1 MHIER
6 DRGRAREDGARR
18 EGRHACLSP
27 PNTLFISP
35 LLHLLPSLSLF
46 YPFPLPSLSPL
57 SPSQYHPDKNP
68 DPAATTYFAEHIAKA
83 YKALTDETAREN
95 YEKHGHPDGPQGM
108 RMNIALPEWMFV
120 SDAAAA
126 PAVLAV
132 LVFGCV
138 LAPLAGAAWYI
149 LSAAKRRS
157 ASGVAPETTELFVRS
172 KWAVKEGMTLPRVQ
186 DTLVMAYEFIM
197 MPTPKAQE
205 EGLQVLA
212 RTLMRA
218 FPDLKEGH
226 PFWKRRPSIVKV
238 HMLLMAHC
246 GREEVPP
253 SLAADLATVL
263 RRCPTFLEEMLKIG
277 NIPRVQGWPYGW
289 LAPTV
294 GCLEMMQCLNQG
306 VPFFVKKPSI
316 CASKVSLKSG
326 DIPLAILP
334 HLVQGSDMEAVKRLA
349 RHRPPLRTP
358 ADLAGLA
365 DADLA
370 HVLTAV
376 AGLTPPAAA
385 DAIAALQAMPDL
397 ALSPALVGIQGED
410 EDELEGLDGAGAD
423 VATLPRPGD
432 ILTASV
438 RVLLRRRSHRAP
450 GARPPTKPVV
460 AFTPYLPPTLTRRE
474 RWWVIVGDLASNTCF
489 AIAPVDLRAAEAA
502 SFDVPADAAAK
513 GWGGDAAS
521 AAALASEYGAQVDV
535 KFEAPKAD
543 KYSLTVMLVTDGW
556 VGCDRSSPAR
566 LRVVEPSRAEVEGRA
581 PRGGAAAVA
590 GAAAAAAR
598 KAAHSG
604 GGGGGGGCCG
614 GAHGGGGGEVQPAT
628 PRPAGSGSDDEEQED
643 EEWDSEESGTEES
656 GSDDGGAAVAAA
668 RAGTRTIT
676 SPAAAEGDKKK
687 KAGGGATAAA
697 DGTAAAQAAA
707 APGSGGGEIGSADDS
722 SSSSSSSED
731 DSSSSAAT
739 DSSSSPSAA
748 TGTATTTTTSSSSE
762 GGSSP
767 ASSSEAA
774 TTSSGEEAGE
784 SSEGGPSGAKGT
796 AEATPLL
803 RRRQRR
809 PRVLA
814 PRLQGGHART
824 RCGHPGRRPVPA
836 AAAAAM
842 AGATTTGTGLTTSVE
857 EE

>member
-1 MHIER
+1 MR
-6 DRGRAREDGARR
+6 RGEKGEKREGGLPRARTRARAR
-18 EGRHACLSP
+18 ACSRSLFLSILIFSHTP
-27 PNTLFISP
+27 HHPSILPFLSV
-35 LLHLLPSLSLF
+35 PSL
-46 YPFPLPSLSPL
+46 
-57 SPSQYHPDKNP
+57 QYHPDKNP
-68 DPAATTYFAEHIAKA
+68 DPAATVYFAEHIAKA
-83 YKALTDETAREN
+83 YKALTDEAAREN

-120 SDAAAA
+120 SDAGAA

-172 KWAVKEGMTLPRVQ
+172 KWAVKEQMSLARVQ

-197 MPTPKAQE
+197 MPTPKSQE

-212 RTLMRA
+212 RTLMRS

-246 GREEVPP
+246 GREAVPP
-253 SLAADLATVL
+253 SLASDLATVL
-263 RRCPTFLEEMLKIG
+263 KRCPTFLEEMLKIG

-316 CASKVSLKSG
+316 GASRTSLKNA

-334 HLVQGSDMEAVKRLA
+334 HLVAGSDMEAVKKLA
-349 RHRPPLRTP
+349 RAKPPMRTP
-358 ADLAGLA
+358 ADLAALSDG
-365 DADLA
+365 DLA
-370 HVLTAV
+370 TVLTAV
-376 AGLTPPAAA
+376 AGLGPPAAA

-397 ALSPALVGIQGED
+397 ALSPAVVGIQGED
-410 EDELEGLDGAGAD
+410 EDELEGVDGVAGTPDA
-423 VATLPRPGD
+423 ALPRLGD

-460 AFTPYLPPTLTRRE
+460 AFTPYLPPNLARRE
-474 RWWVIVGDLASNTCF
+474 RWWVVVGDLASNTCF
-489 AIAPVDLRAAEAA
+489 AVAPVDLCAAEAA
-502 SFDVPADAAAK
+502 SFDVPTDDAAVSKLEPA
-513 GWGGDAAS
+513 D
-521 AAALASEYGAQVDV
+521 LASEYGAQVDV

-543 KYSLTVMLVTDGW
+543 KYNLVVMLITDGW
-556 VGCDRSSPAR
+556 VGCDRSAPAR
-566 LRVVEPSRAEVEGRA
+566 LRVVEPSRAEVEGRV

-604 GGGGGGGCCG
+604 GGGGGGCCG
-614 GAHGGGGGEVQPAT
+614 GSHGGGGGGEVQPAT
-628 PRPAGSGSDDEEQED
+628 PRAAGSGSEEDEDEED

-656 GSDDGGAAVAAA
+656 GSDDDEAAIAAA
-668 RAGTRTIT
+668 RAGTRTLAIG
-676 SPAAAEGDKKK
+676 SGDGGGGGGGGKKK

-707 APGSGGGEIGSADDS
+707 APGGEIGGAGPSDE
-722 SSSSSSSED
+722 ED
-731 DSSSSAAT
+731 TSSAAT
-739 DSSSSPSAA
+739 DSSSSPSAGG
-748 TGTATTTTTSSSSE
+748 GTANTSSSGDGATTSSSSE
-762 GGSSP
+762 EAATSS
-767 ASSSEAA
+767 SSGNDSSEAA
-774 TTSSGEEAGE
+774 TSSGDGGSAPS
-784 SSEGGPSGAKGT
+784 SSEDGT
-796 AEATPLL
+796 PVAVVATPI
-803 RRRQRR
+803 
-809 PRVLA
+809 
-814 PRLQGGHART
+814 
-824 RCGHPGRRPVPA
+824 A
-836 AAAAAM
+836 AAAAA
-842 AGATTTGTGLTTSVE
+842 AAPSGDGAVE
-857 EE
+857 AATDEE